1 MGKGVE
7 PAPALVLTLWPS
19 TKKSRPCVQE
29 VAMSRVK
36 CFRAVLLAESKVAS
50 DRRLL
55 PTDFAGRY
63 LPNQVI
69 GILDVEDCCLPEG
82 KIVVTE
88 KSLEALQL
96 LKSQCLDAH
105 VEEEPKGKQ
114 KKEKSKTGKA
124 TKVASTLKKAK
135 SSKLSKETKT
145 GAEKEKSSRT
155 TKTAFKVIRER
166 IRKANVATKKRKACS
181 ADATDDPGS

>member
-1 MGKGVE
+1 M
-7 PAPALVLTLWPS
+7 
-19 TKKSRPCVQE
+19 
-29 VAMSRVK
+29 K

-69 GILDVEDCCLPEG
+69 GILDVEDCCMPEG

-96 LKSQCLDAH
+96 LKSQRLHAH

-114 KKEKSKTGKA
+114 KKEKSKTGQGDQGGIYAQKGQVVKIVEGNEDGSREGEEQQDNEDGFQSDQRA
-124 TKVASTLKKAK
+124 HPQSECCYQ
-135 SSKLSKETKT
+135 KEESVFS
-145 GAEKEKSSRT
+145 GCHRRSW
-155 TKTAFKVIRER
+155 VV
-166 IRKANVATKKRKACS
+166 N
-181 ADATDDPGS
+181 